1 MYLPKS
7 QYKFTK
13 QNDLPGPVV
22 ALVDKLGNEVEEF
35 KEIVLTATGRIFD
48 KAGINFDKGD
58 FSKAKELFAQ
68 LSDEDID
75 PGFDSEGIL
84 NPQSS
89 NDATISLKLPPT
101 SEERRKGIKERYF
114 CNNKCTGKLKE
125 ISKVQSFKLARSQD
139 RCIEIAKVDWV
150 IKGPVKDQ
158 VVNGYI
164 VEGVEKA
171 NQRSI
176 EQLKKM
182 MPGIEALIKSPL
194 EYVQDTS
201 IRSSKQITP
210 SNKDIVIPSPGKRL

>member
-1 MYLPKS
+1 M
-7 QYKFTK
+7 
-13 QNDLPGPVV
+13 
-22 ALVDKLGNEVEEF
+22 
-35 KEIVLTATGRIFD
+35 
-48 KAGINFDKGD
+48 
-58 FSKAKELFAQ
+58 
-68 LSDEDID
+68 
-75 PGFDSEGIL
+75 
-84 NPQSS
+84 
-89 NDATISLKLPPT
+89 
-101 SEERRKGIKERYF
+101 RYF

-139 RCIEIAKVDWV
+139 RCIELAKVDWV

-158 VVNGYI
+158 VVTGYI

-176 EQLKKM
+176 EQVKKM

-201 IRSSKQITP
+201 IMSSKQITP